1 MRAPP
6 VSAALSPRA
15 SIWSP
20 MPRKRSRRIRLDS
33 SPLSILGQKS
43 GFMTCRE
50 RAEAAGISI
59 HTLRH
64 LERGSFL
71 PGPEIIDMLAKAY
84 NQPVAAVE
92 RACGLTRENLLRKEL
107 ERARYLR

>member
-1 MRAPP
+1 
-6 VSAALSPRA
+6 
-15 SIWSP
+15 
-20 MPRKRSRRIRLDS
+20 
-33 SPLSILGQKS
+33 LSILGQKS

-84 NQPVAAVE
+84 DRPVAEIE

-107 ERARYLR
+107 ERARYIR

>member
-1 MRAPP
+1 
-6 VSAALSPRA
+6 
-15 SIWSP
+15 

-33 SPLSILGQKS
+33 SPLSLLGQKS

-50 RAEAAGISI
+50 RAEAAGMSI

-84 NQPVAAVE
+84 DRPVAEIE